1 MAELPKIKVKTYLPT
16 QPFPP
21 NVERKPIRT
30 ERLVIRPFT
39 EEDLDGIH
47 ALRTQPEVM
56 HFSAVGRID
65 ASENETR
72 TSYLA
77 RFLPP
82 NDIRNYHNVLC
93 LASTGEIIG
102 AGGMPKVD
110 LVFGWPEVGY
120 MLKKEY
126 WGQGYA
132 TEFLRAFV
140 DHWWTL
146 PRSEVEIEVVAESV
160 NGSGEVPEMLSAM
173 ADDDNSASKHVLEK
187 AGFREFTRWT
197 EPDSREGVIG
207 DVTLVGFVLESPG
220 QKAKVSS

>member
-1 MAELPKIKVKTYLPT
+1 MARPPKIKVKTYLPT

-21 NVERKPIRT
+21 NAERKPIRT

-39 EEDLDGIH
+39 EEDLDAIY
-47 ALRTQPEVM
+47 AIRTQPEVM
-56 HFSAVGRID
+56 HFSAVGQID
-65 ASENETR
+65 ASKDETR

-77 RFLPP
+77 CYLPP

-93 LASTGEIIG
+93 LASTGELIG
-102 AGGMPKVD
+102 MGGMPKTD
-110 LVFGWPEVGY
+110 LLFGWPEVGY

-146 PRSEVEIEVVAESV
+146 PRSEAEIEVAAESV
-160 NGSGEVPEMLSAM
+160 DRSGEVPEMLSAI
-173 ADDDNSASKHVLEK
+173 ADDENLASKHVLEK
-187 AGFREFTRWT
+187 AGFQKFTRWT
-197 EPDSREGVIG
+197 EPDTRVGVI
-207 DVTLVGFVLESPG
+207 DDIALVGFVLESPG
-220 QKAKVSS
+220 QKVKASS